1 LLAATIS
8 QAILYVLYSRVM
20 HIPFQMTVNT
30 WLFLPIVGAVLVGI
44 AGFWGVRE
52 VVNQSPMR
60 VLRRL

>member
-1 LLAATIS
+1 
-8 QAILYVLYSRVM
+8 VM

-30 WLFLPIVGAVLVGI
+30 WLFLPIVGVVLVGI